1 MRVTKQ
7 LISTTNA
14 CALYNKGVS
23 RVVVPIACN
32 ANKDIEMLK
41 KENKEKMLNYLD
53 IPNNC
58 VLSLSLSYTTD
69 VNKSFLLLFL
79 RARGTP
85 YVTCFRQRTLRSFL
99 CPFLCM

>member
-1 MRVTKQ
+1 MRIIKN
-7 LISTTNA
+7 INSAMA
-14 CALYNKGVS
+14 CALYNKGVKTLRAALDS
-23 RVVVPIACN
+23 LTKGDR
-32 ANKDIEMLK
+32 K
-41 KENKEKMLNYLD
+41 KMENYLVV
-53 IPNNC
+53 PNNC
-58 VLSLSLSYTTD
+58 VLLSLSLSYTTD

>member
-1 MRVTKQ
+1 MRIIKNINSAT
-7 LISTTNA
+7 A
-14 CALYNKGVS
+14 CALYNKGVKTLRAALDS
-23 RVVVPIACN
+23 LTKGDRKKMADYLVV
-32 ANKDIEMLK
+32 
-41 KENKEKMLNYLD
+41 
-53 IPNNC
+53 PNNC

-99 CPFLCM
+99 CPFQCM

>member
-23 RVVVPIACN
+23 RVVVLVACN

-41 KENKEKMLNYLD
+41 KENKEKMLKCLAVQ
-53 IPNNC
+53 NNFILY
-58 VLSLSLSYTTD
+58 LSLSLIYI
-69 VNKSFLLLFL
+69 VH
-79 RARGTP
+79 
-85 YVTCFRQRTLRSFL
+85 
-99 CPFLCM
+99 

>member
-58 VLSLSLSYTTD
+58 ILSLSLSLSLI
-69 VNKSFLLLFL
+69 VL
-79 RARGTP
+79 
-85 YVTCFRQRTLRSFL
+85 
-99 CPFLCM
+99 